1 MECERRSLYE
11 TVMSKAGSAIRE
23 HKVPLAAT
31 WIVGL
36 LAHMFMFAN
45 KLLNH
50 DEIVFLFGKG
60 ATLESGRWMLAA
72 TELIFP
78 NVSMPWIYGV
88 IALAI
93 TSLAVCLIIRLLD
106 IRSKVLQ
113 ALLAGLIVS
122 FPAQTSIFC
131 FMFTSA
137 PYALAF
143 LGSVLSVYIYIYIR
157 GSLKSLLAG
166 SAVLALTLGIYQG
179 YIAVASSLYIILM
192 IQALLKGEP
201 AGKVF
206 RDGLRYAAA
215 LLAALGLYYA
225 VTLVICK
232 LSGTELLSYGYS
244 GNSILFRVLLAYNG
258 FLRSIISGY
267 FGFVNSGIS
276 MTAHLACL
284 IAMAVLLVH
293 YFSKRRTKKTKEAL
307 LLFVCAA
314 LFPLSINCLYLI
326 AQTGVINS
334 WTLYSFICVY
344 ILAAVIVE
352 LLAEKNWLNDVVL
365 ISFTLVIISNVF
377 FANKVY
383 LKMYLGN
390 ESMFAYYSAMAAD
403 IRQSPE
409 YKEGMTLAILGEETD
424 LVEYMDEI
432 DTGYFTGPADNT
444 INMYTRDCFLKYY
457 IGLNVPTLPYLDTY
471 KIRGDIEST
480 DEFKSMPEYP
490 AEGSIAE
497 IDGYLVV
504 KLG

>member
-1 MECERRSLYE
+1 MEKERRSLYE
-11 TVMSKAGSAIRE
+11 AVMSKAGSAIRE

-36 LAHMFMFAN
+36 LAHMFMFTN

-106 IRSKVLQ
+106 IRSKIFQ

-143 LGSVLSVYIYIYIR
+143 LGSVLSVYIYIIR
-157 GSLKSLLAG
+157 GSLKSCIA
-166 SAVLALTLGIYQG
+166 SSVALALTLGIYQG

-206 RDGLRYAAA
+206 KDGLRYAAA

-225 VTLVICK
+225 VTLVICR

-244 GNSILFRVLLAYNG
+244 GNSILFRVLLAYSS
-258 FLRSIISGY
+258 FLRTLFSGY
-267 FGFVNSGIS
+267 FGYVNGTLSVL
-276 MTAHLACL
+276 AHVVCIAAGAWLVIRYFIVQKRAPELALAAVC
-284 IAMAVLLVH
+284 AVLL
-293 YFSKRRTKKTKEAL
+293 
-307 LLFVCAA
+307 
-314 LFPLSINCLYLI
+314 PLSINALYLI
-326 AQTGVINS
+326 AQTGIISTWTQYSFVCVYVLLAVIFDRFCENVRLRDVVCAALTAVVVIN
-334 WTLYSFICVY
+334 I
-344 ILAAVIVE
+344 
-352 LLAEKNWLNDVVL
+352 
-365 ISFTLVIISNVF
+365 F

-383 LKMYLGN
+383 LKLFMDYEN
-390 ESMFAYYSAMAAD
+390 AFAYYTVLASDIKKSPDYSENKRVCIAGTAD
-403 IRQSPE
+403 DGVQTSDE
-409 YKEGMTLAILGEETD
+409 LG
-424 LVEYMDEI
+424 L
-432 DTGYFTGPADNT
+432 GLFTGPANDL
-444 INMYTRDCFLKYY
+444 INVYSKELFIKNY
-457 IGLNVPTLPYLDTY
+457 IGSDIDMVAFEEY
-471 KIRGDIEST
+471 KLRSEIESLP
-480 DEFKSMPEYP
+480 EYKAMPAYP

>member
-1 MECERRSLYE
+1 MEKERRSLYE
-11 TVMSKAGSAIRE
+11 AVMSKAGSAIRE

-36 LAHMFMFAN
+36 LAHMFMFTN

-106 IRSKVLQ
+106 IRSKIFQ

-143 LGSVLSVYIYIYIR
+143 LGSVLSVYILIR
-157 GSLKSLLAG
+157 DSLKSLLAG

-206 RDGLRYAAA
+206 NTPRRCWPR
-215 LLAALGLYYA
+215 LAF
-225 VTLVICK
+225 TM
-232 LSGTELLSYGYS
+232 
-244 GNSILFRVLLAYNG
+244 
-258 FLRSIISGY
+258 RSRS
-267 FGFVNSGIS
+267 
-276 MTAHLACL
+276 
-284 IAMAVLLVH
+284 
-293 YFSKRRTKKTKEAL
+293 
-307 LLFVCAA
+307 
-314 LFPLSINCLYLI
+314 
-326 AQTGVINS
+326 
-334 WTLYSFICVY
+334 
-344 ILAAVIVE
+344 
-352 LLAEKNWLNDVVL
+352 
-365 ISFTLVIISNVF
+365 
-377 FANKVY
+377 
-383 LKMYLGN
+383 
-390 ESMFAYYSAMAAD
+390 
-403 IRQSPE
+403 
-409 YKEGMTLAILGEETD
+409 
-424 LVEYMDEI
+424 
-432 DTGYFTGPADNT
+432 
-444 INMYTRDCFLKYY
+444 
-457 IGLNVPTLPYLDTY
+457 
-471 KIRGDIEST
+471 
-480 DEFKSMPEYP
+480 
-490 AEGSIAE
+490 
-497 IDGYLVV
+497 
-504 KLG
+504 

>member
-1 MECERRSLYE
+1 MEKERRSLYE
-11 TVMSKAGSAIRE
+11 AVMSKAGSAILE

-36 LAHMFMFAN
+36 LAHMFMFTN

-106 IRSKVLQ
+106 IRSKYLQ

-143 LGSVLSVYIYIYIR
+143 LGSVLSVYIHIR

-206 RDGLRYAAA
+206 KDGLRYAAA

-225 VTLVICK
+225 VTLVICRF
-232 LSGTELLSYGYS
+232 SGTELLSYGYS
-244 GNSILFRVLLAYNG
+244 GNSILFRVLLAYSS
-258 FLRSIISGY
+258 FLRTLFSGY
-267 FGFVNSGIS
+267 FGYVNGTLSVL
-276 MTAHLACL
+276 AHVVCIAAGAWLVIRYFIVQKSAPELALAAVC
-284 IAMAVLLVH
+284 AVLL
-293 YFSKRRTKKTKEAL
+293 
-307 LLFVCAA
+307 
-314 LFPLSINCLYLI
+314 PLSINALYLI
-326 AQTGVINS
+326 AQTGIISTWTQYSFVCVYVLLAVIFDRFCENVHLRDVVCAALTAVVVIN
-334 WTLYSFICVY
+334 I
-344 ILAAVIVE
+344 
-352 LLAEKNWLNDVVL
+352 
-365 ISFTLVIISNVF
+365 F

-383 LKMYLGN
+383 LKLFMDYEN
-390 ESMFAYYSAMAAD
+390 AFAYYTVLASDIKKSPDYSENKRVCIAGTAD
-403 IRQSPE
+403 DGVQTSDE
-409 YKEGMTLAILGEETD
+409 LG
-424 LVEYMDEI
+424 L
-432 DTGYFTGPADNT
+432 GLFTGPANDL
-444 INMYTRDCFLKYY
+444 INVYSKELFIKNY
-457 IGLNVPTLPYLDTY
+457 IGSDIDMVAFEEY
-471 KIRGDIEST
+471 KLRSEIESLP
-480 DEFKSMPEYP
+480 EYKAMPAYP

>member
-23 HKVPLAAT
+23 YKVPLAAT

-36 LAHMFMFAN
+36 LAHMLMFTN

-106 IRSKVLQ
+106 IRSKYLQ

-137 PYALAF
+137 PYALAL

-206 RDGLRYAAA
+206 KDGLRYAAA

-225 VTLVICK
+225 VTLVICR

-244 GNSILFRVLLAYNG
+244 GNSILFRVLLAYSS
-258 FLRSIISGY
+258 FLRTLFSGY
-267 FGFVNSGIS
+267 FGYVNGTLSVL
-276 MTAHLACL
+276 AHVVCIAAGAWLVIRYFIVQKRAPELALAAVC
-284 IAMAVLLVH
+284 AVLL
-293 YFSKRRTKKTKEAL
+293 
-307 LLFVCAA
+307 
-314 LFPLSINCLYLI
+314 PLSINALYLI
-326 AQTGVINS
+326 AQTGIISTWTQYSFVCVYVLLAVIFDRFCENVRLRDVVCAALTAVVVIN
-334 WTLYSFICVY
+334 I
-344 ILAAVIVE
+344 
-352 LLAEKNWLNDVVL
+352 
-365 ISFTLVIISNVF
+365 F

-383 LKMYLGN
+383 LKLFMDYEN
-390 ESMFAYYSAMAAD
+390 AFAYYTVLASD
-403 IRQSPE
+403 IKKSPDYSE
-409 YKEGMTLAILGEETD
+409 DKRVCIAGTAEDGVQTSDELG
-424 LVEYMDEI
+424 L
-432 DTGYFTGPADNT
+432 GLFTGPANDL
-444 INMYTRDCFLKYY
+444 INVYSKELFIKNY
-457 IGLNVPTLPYLDTY
+457 IGSDIDMVAFEEY
-471 KIRGDIEST
+471 KLRSEIESLP
-480 DEFKSMPEYP
+480 EYKAMPAYP

>member
-1 MECERRSLYE
+1 MEKERRSLYE
-11 TVMSKAGSAIRE
+11 AVMSKAGSAIRE

-36 LAHMFMFAN
+36 LAHMFMFTN

-106 IRSKVLQ
+106 IRSKYLQ

-143 LGSVLSVYIYIYIR
+143 LGSVLSVYIHIR

-206 RDGLRYAAA
+206 KDGLRYAAA

-225 VTLVICK
+225 VTLVICR
-232 LSGTELLSYGYS
+232 LSGTELLSYGYR
-244 GNSILFRVLLAYNG
+244 GNSILFRVLLAYSS
-258 FLRSIISGY
+258 FLRTLFSGY
-267 FGFVNSGIS
+267 FGYVNGTLSVL
-276 MTAHLACL
+276 AHVVCIAVGAWLVIRYFIVQKSAPELALAAVC
-284 IAMAVLLVH
+284 AVLL
-293 YFSKRRTKKTKEAL
+293 
-307 LLFVCAA
+307 
-314 LFPLSINCLYLI
+314 PLSINALYLI
-326 AQTGVINS
+326 AQTGIISTWTQHSFVCVYVLLAVIFDRFCENVRLRDVVCAALTAVVVIN
-334 WTLYSFICVY
+334 I
-344 ILAAVIVE
+344 
-352 LLAEKNWLNDVVL
+352 
-365 ISFTLVIISNVF
+365 F

-383 LKMYLGN
+383 LKLFMDYEN
-390 ESMFAYYSAMAAD
+390 AFAYYTVLASDIKKSPDYSENKRVCIAGTAD
-403 IRQSPE
+403 DGVQTSDE
-409 YKEGMTLAILGEETD
+409 LG
-424 LVEYMDEI
+424 L
-432 DTGYFTGPADNT
+432 GLFTGPANDL
-444 INMYTRDCFLKYY
+444 INVYSKELFIKNY
-457 IGLNVPTLPYLDTY
+457 IGSDIDMVAFEEY
-471 KIRGDIEST
+471 KLRSEIESLP
-480 DEFKSMPEYP
+480 EYKAMPAYP